1 MNKLIKDIIYINEK
15 KAFLTYIHKKQL
27 KAIIEK
33 ANTNKELSNKDYFYI
48 SEMKKRIKVF
58 LVSNRMNMNSRLN
71 RCIRES
77 VTTPSKDIA

>member
-1 MNKLIKDIIYINEK
+1 MNKIIKDIIYINEK

-27 KAIIEK
+27 KSIIEK
-33 ANTNKELSNKDYFYI
+33 ANTNKELSNKDYYN
-48 SEMKKRIKVF
+48 MKQMKFRIKMF
-58 LVSNRMNMNSRLN
+58 LQSNRSSMNSRLN

>member
-27 KAIIEK
+27 KVIIEK
-33 ANTNKELSNKDYFYI
+33 ANTNKELSNKDYYN
-48 SEMKKRIKVF
+48 MKQMKFRIKMF
-58 LVSNRMNMNSRLN
+58 LQSNRSNMNSRLN